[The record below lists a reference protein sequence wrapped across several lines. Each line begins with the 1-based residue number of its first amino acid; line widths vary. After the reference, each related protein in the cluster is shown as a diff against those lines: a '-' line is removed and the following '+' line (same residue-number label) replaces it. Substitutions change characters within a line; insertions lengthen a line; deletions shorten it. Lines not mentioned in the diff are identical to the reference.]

1 MFQIINT
8 DNLPRVRN
16 YETALKVWED
26 AKPSRVEGKRCLN
39 ARRDTS
45 RLVWKEA
52 SAIHFRFHRTDVV
65 TWTSPDSLAITFWNS
80 TSTALFA
87 QCFLPSGLS
96 ITTTRGN
103 MRANGMM
110 PKYGSIRFR
119 RIDDEW
125 LPDEDDVRQ
134 EYRIVID
141 RKLAAAA
148 QRKLKPYFAFRR
160 ARQALTN
167 EVPRYATAARYIDL
181 SALLNEPEKFAEHHK
196 ALCSVSDEVL
206 LRSAAVCVG
215 AVRKEPL
222 PFGEVP
228 TKSVYDIYTNF
239 I

>member
-1 MFQIINT
+1 MFQTINT
-8 DNLPRVRN
+8 SNLPRVCD

-39 ARRDTS
+39 GRRDTS
-45 RLVWKEA
+45 KLVWKEA
-52 SAIHFRFHRTDVV
+52 NSIHFRLHHTDVV
-65 TWTSPDSLAITFWNS
+65 TWTSPDSLAITFWDSVS
-80 TSTALFA
+80 TGLFA
-87 QCFLPSGLS
+87 YCFLPRGFS
-96 ITTTRGN
+96 ITTTKSN
-103 MRANGMM
+103 MRVNGML
-110 PKYGSIRFR
+110 PKRSSIRFR
-119 RIDDEW
+119 RIDGKW
-125 LPDEDDVRQ
+125 LPDEDDVQR

-167 EVPRYATAARYIDL
+167 EVLRYATHDRYIDL
-181 SALLNEPEKFAEHHK
+181 SALLDEPEKFAEHHK
-196 ALCSVSDEVL
+196 TLCSFSDEAL

-222 PFGEVP
+222 PFGKVP
-228 TKSVYDIYTNF
+228 TKSVYDAYTSF